1 MYKISDLKITSL
13 EAPNYSMTGLIEH
26 PKDVNISLA
35 TITHNQDAESIEITY
50 QSFPV
55 SSGETNSYSIDQ
67 QFIRP
72 EWAKKADIKVVDGR
86 GALKDS
92 STYIFD

>member
-13 EAPNYSMTGLIEH
+13 QAPNYSMTGLIEH
-26 PKDVNISLA
+26 PNDVNISLQ
-35 TITHNQDAESIEITY
+35 TITHNQETESIEITY
-50 QSFPV
+50 ESFPI
-55 SSGETNSYSIDQ
+55 SGKETSSYSIDQ